1 MAIHIRRREF
11 ILTIGGASAWPLT
24 ARAQQGERVRRIGV
38 LSGLADG
45 DPEGQAR
52 VVAFRQGLH
61 ELGWIEGRNI
71 RIDIRWAGASS
82 EHLRTYSAELVAMG
96 PDVILA
102 AADLAAAALRQTTRT
117 VPIVFAQLSDPVGS
131 GFVASL
137 ARPGGNI
144 TGFATTEYAIG
155 VKWLELL
162 KQIAPQVVRAA
173 VVYDPV
179 NAFWPGYLHEIETG
193 APLLGVEVAPLG
205 VHSLIEIEHAIDEFA
220 HEPGGGLIALPG
232 PTVLSL
238 NLDHVVALAAKRLL
252 PAVYPYRFCAMA
264 GGLAYYGVDNI
275 DLYRRAASYVDRIL
289 KGERPGDLPVQLA
302 TKYELGINLKT
313 AKALGLDVPIT
324 LLARTDEVIE

>member
-1 MAIHIRRREF
+1 M
-11 ILTIGGASAWPLT
+11 LGGAAAAWPL
-24 ARAQQGERVRRIGV
+24 AVHAQQPDRMRRIGM
-38 LSGLADG
+38 LSGLPEG

-52 VVAFRQGLH
+52 VAAFRQGLH

-71 RIDIRWAGASS
+71 RIDIRWAAASP
-82 EHLRTYSAELVAMG
+82 EHLRSYAAELVALG

-102 AADLAAAALRQTTRT
+102 AADLAAEALRQTTRT
-117 VPIVFAQLSDPVGS
+117 VPIVFAQLIDPVGS

-162 KQIAPQVVRAA
+162 KQIAPKLVRAA

-179 NAFWPGYLHEIETG
+179 NGFWPGYLHEIQTG
-193 APLLGVEVAPLG
+193 APSLGVDIAPLG
-205 VHSLIEIEHAIDEFA
+205 VHSPIEIEHAIDEFA
-220 HEPGGGLIALPG
+220 RELGGGLIVLPG
-232 PTVLSL
+232 PTLL
-238 NLDHVVALAAKRLL
+238 NLNLNQVIALAAKRIL
-252 PAVYPYRFCAMA
+252 PAVYPDRFCALA
-264 GGLAYYGVDNI
+264 GGLAYYGVDNV

-289 KGERPGDLPVQLA
+289 KGERPADLPVQLA

-313 AKALGLDVPIT
+313 AKVLGLDVPIT